1 MKKIVYEIIA
11 ILLLV
16 SILTLAL
23 NIQQAGSSEP
33 PETEW
38 NRTYGGASADN
49 AQSVV
54 QTIDG
59 GYAIAG
65 QTESFGAGGLD
76 YWLVKTDAYGN
87 MQWNKTYGGASTDYA
102 CSVVERNDGGYA
114 IAGGTHSF
122 GAGNADFWL
131 IKTDAAGNMEW
142 HQTYGGA
149 GIDWASHLVQTSD
162 GGYILAG
169 LTQSFGAGGEDCW
182 LVKTDSSGNMQWN
195 KTYGG
200 TGNDVAKEV
209 VETSD
214 GGYAIACRTSSFG
227 AGNYDFWLIK
237 TDSAGNVEWSQT
249 YGGPYLEWGRS
260 VVQTDD
266 GGYAIAGNT
275 RSFGAGGDDCWL
287 VKTDAAGNMQWN
299 QTYGGT
305 GHDHPGSLVQTR
317 DGGYAM
323 IGRTESFGAGMVDWW
338 LVKTYANGTMEWN
351 KTYGGTGVEESNQII
366 QTSDGGYAIAGWTG
380 SFGAGNYDF
389 WLIKLAPIEILATV
403 DIDPDTLNL
412 KSNGQWITA
421 YITLPEGYNVE
432 DIVLETVYLDG
443 IPAVW
448 SEIQDGVYMGKF
460 DRATVQA
467 SLTNEP
473 DYDSAPKFYDMT
485 LAVTGNLVDG
495 TPFEGRDTIR
505 VLSK

>member
-1 MKKIVYEIIA
+1 MKKNACEIIV
-11 ILLLV
+11 ILLLIT
-16 SILTLAL
+16 ILTLAF
-23 NIQQAGSSEP
+23 NVQQVGSSEP

-38 NRTYGGASADN
+38 SRTYGGTSADN

-65 QTESFGAGGLD
+65 QTESFGAGDLD
-76 YWLVKTDAYGN
+76 FWLVKTDADGN
-87 MQWNKTYGGASTDYA
+87 MQWTKTYGGASTDYA
-102 CSVVERNDGGYA
+102 RSVVETSDGGYA

-131 IKTDAAGNMEW
+131 IKTDDSGNMEW

-169 LTQSFGAGGEDCW
+169 LTRSFGAGSEDCW

-195 KTYGG
+195 RTYGG
-200 TGNDVAKEV
+200 IGNDVAKEV

-227 AGNYDFWLIK
+227 VGNYDFWLIK
-237 TDSAGNVEWSQT
+237 TDSSGNIEWSQT
-249 YGGPYLEWGRS
+249 YGGSSVDWGQS
-260 VVQTDD
+260 LVQTDD
-266 GGYAIAGNT
+266 GGFAILGNSK
-275 RSFGAGGDDCWL
+275 SFGAGLDDFWL
-287 VKTDAAGNMQWN
+287 IKTNATGEMEWSRTYGGASYEGTSCVVQTNDGGYVMTGWTASYGAGSNDFWLIKTDSSGNIEWS
-299 QTYGGT
+299 QTYGDVG
-305 GHDHPGSLVQTR
+305 L
-317 DGGYAM
+317 
-323 IGRTESFGAGMVDWW
+323 
-338 LVKTYANGTMEWN
+338 
-351 KTYGGTGVEESNQII
+351 EESNAVI

-380 SFGAGNYDF
+380 SFGVGNYDF
-389 WLIKLAPIEILATV
+389 WLIKLAPVEIPATV

-443 IPAVW
+443 IPAAW
-448 SEIQDGVYMGKF
+448 SEIQDGVYMAKF

-467 SLTNEP
+467 FLTNEP

-485 LAVTGNLVDG
+485 LTITGNLIDG
-495 TPFEGRDTIR
+495 VPFEGSDTIR